1 MTTSRSVHLY
11 IGNALP
17 HGNAVQ
23 TGKIINLWKNLQAFF
38 RQQDFIAPGP
48 GRTDVIRYVIQM
60 DASVLIGTMER
71 AVQESGSFDDYLQAH
86 VLDESK
92 TVSGSLIVNVSSPA
106 TALGEYEAYEITTLF
121 LHQLVIAVNLVQP
134 GAIQILHAN
143 FTGKGAYLYEAQCF
157 DSRIYY
163 GALRSI
169 GDEGSF
175 RFDPL
180 AIDTVWNWLVNTE
193 VSHTHVAI
201 RQINKVLF
209 SMLKVA
215 QQRNEYSARTVL
227 LVLFQLEVLL
237 DCRNRMDASWL
248 RRRAGMVLGNIP
260 EAADCFHELCQVRD
274 GLFIGSQPVLR
285 PDLIAHNSKEEFRE
299 QIGQHNTAV
308 ERGTALVLVLL
319 RKLIMQQAQSYV
331 FTESYTCT

>member
-1 MTTSRSVHLY
+1 MASSRSVHLH
-11 IGNALP
+11 IGNAVP

-38 RQQDFIAPGP
+38 RQQEFVAPGP
-48 GRTDVIRYVIQM
+48 GRIAAGRYVIQM
-60 DASVLIGTMER
+60 DASVLISTMEM
-71 AVQESGSFDDYLQAH
+71 AVQEAGSFDDYLQAY
-86 VLDESK
+86 VLDESR
-92 TVSGSLIVNVSSPA
+92 TISGSLIVNVGSPEA
-106 TALGEYEAYEITTLF
+106 ALEEHEAYEIATLF
-121 LHQLVIAVNLVQP
+121 LQQLVIAVNLVQP
-134 GAIQILHAN
+134 GAIQILNAN

-163 GALRSI
+163 GALRTIS
-169 GDEGSF
+169 DEGSF
-175 RFDPL
+175 HFDPL
-180 AIDTVWNWLVNTE
+180 AIDTVWNWLVSTE

-209 SMLKVA
+209 TMLKVA

-237 DCRNRMDASWL
+237 DCRSRMDASSL

-274 GLFIGSQPVLR
+274 GLFLGSQPVLR
-285 PDLIAHNSKEEFRE
+285 PDLIAHSSKEKFRE

-308 ERGTALVLVLL
+308 ELGTALVLVLL
-319 RKLIMQQAQSYV
+319 RKLITQQAQSYI
-331 FTESYTCT
+331 FTESYTCN